1 MNIEHNIQK
10 IALIFFFIIG
20 AVHII
25 SHLMIINGYVVQT
38 AYMIKS
44 ISEIPFII
52 AAAVY
57 GFMSLKIS
65 IASPEKKHTISNI
78 FFILFIIL
86 LFVGLIYL
94 NLFIPDRY

>member
-1 MNIEHNIQK
+1 MNIDYNIQK

-20 AVHII
+20 TFHIV
-25 SHLMIINGYVVQT
+25 SHLMIINGYFIEI
-38 AYMIKS
+38 AYMVRS
-44 ISEIPFII
+44 ISEIPFVIT
-52 AAAVY
+52 AAIY

-65 IASPEKKHTISNI
+65 IASPEKKHTLSNI
-78 FFILFIIL
+78 VLILFVIL